1 MIYGLRKIG
10 AAAFVATGLT
20 FSLFGAQASAL
31 TMSPFA
37 CEVTSVQGATACAGI
52 FEGNNSP
59 QNLNG
64 LFGVADWGAESKI
77 DDLAGQVSF
86 AGTTLSV
93 SNENDGD
100 EDVWGLTGVG
110 AYDSL
115 MFVLKGGNS
124 FSAFLMDITTL
135 SGSWDRNSMV
145 TGGANTPVQNR
156 SRGNELSHWSVYVAG
171 NGSPPPSPVPL
182 PAAVWM
188 LLAALGGL
196 GMTRMRKA

>member
-1 MIYGLRKIG
+1 MNYRLQKIG
-10 AAAFVATGLT
+10 AAAVVATGLT
-20 FSLFGAQASAL
+20 FTLLGAQASAL
-31 TMSPFA
+31 TMSPFD
-37 CEVTSVQGATACAGI
+37 CDVTSVDGATACAGI
-52 FEGNNSP
+52 FEGNNSN
-59 QNLNG
+59 QDLNG

-86 AGTTLSV
+86 AGTTLFV
-93 SNENDGD
+93 SNVNDGD
-100 EDVWGLTGVG
+100 EDVWGLTGAG

-124 FSAFLMDITTL
+124 FSAFLMDISTL
-135 SGSWDRNSMV
+135 SGNWDRNSMV
-145 TGGANTPVQNR
+145 TGSANTPVQNR

-171 NGSPPPSPVPL
+171 NGTPPPTVPL